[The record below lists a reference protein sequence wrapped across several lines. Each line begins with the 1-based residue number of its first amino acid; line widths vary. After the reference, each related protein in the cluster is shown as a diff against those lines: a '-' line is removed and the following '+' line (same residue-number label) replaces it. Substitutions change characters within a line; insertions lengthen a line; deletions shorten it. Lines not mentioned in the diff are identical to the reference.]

1 MMKRKMEEMVL
12 NPTAGVT
19 ADFYYTPRGSICLQG
34 PVTREEMGHLDMEEG
49 LDKFRLPVEQKKVLD
64 TITELPEGRVFI
76 ARQEQTIIG
85 YITFHLPEFPRWAQS
100 GIPGLI
106 ELGGLEVSRNWR
118 GQGVGQ
124 ALLDYT
130 FFAHDFEDSIIISIE
145 TYCNW
150 DLKGSG
156 MNLWEYRRM
165 LEKILGR
172 VGLERWLT
180 DDQEITDHPANML
193 TVRVGNRVTTETRL
207 QFEKL
212 LFLKRHCN

>member
-1 MMKRKMEEMVL
+1 MKRKMEEIVP
-12 NPTAGVT
+12 NPTAGVA
-19 ADFYYTPRGSICLQG
+19 ADFLYTPRGSIYLQG
-34 PVTREEMGHLDMEEG
+34 PVAFEEMGCLHMDEG
-49 LDKFRLPVEQKKVLD
+49 LDKFRLPEEQKKVLD
-64 TITELPEGRVFI
+64 TITLLPEGRVFV
-76 ARQEQTIIG
+76 ARRDHTIIG
-85 YITFHLPEFPRWAQS
+85 YITFHLPEYPRWAQS
-100 GIPGLI
+100 GIQGLI
-106 ELGGLEVSRNWR
+106 ELGGLEVSRYWR
-118 GQGVGQ
+118 GMGVGQ

-130 FFAHDFEDSIIISIE
+130 FLAHDFEDYIVISIE

-165 LEKILGR
+165 LEKVLGR

-193 TVRVGNRVTTETRL
+193 TARVGNRVNAETRS

-212 LFLKRHCN
+212 LFLRRHCN